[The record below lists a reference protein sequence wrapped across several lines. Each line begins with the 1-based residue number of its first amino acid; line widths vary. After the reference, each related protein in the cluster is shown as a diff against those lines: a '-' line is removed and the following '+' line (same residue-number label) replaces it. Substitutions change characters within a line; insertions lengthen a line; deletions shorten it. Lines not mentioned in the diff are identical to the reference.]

1 MEVLLE
7 RREEKLW
14 RGGGMILGFFL
25 SKGKL
30 VECGVNNWSWFILED
45 KINIII
51 EREKVEVYKKRK

>member
-1 MEVLLE
+1 ME
-7 RREEKLW
+7 RW
-14 RGGGMILGFFL
+14 RDDFRFFFL

-30 VECGVNNWSWFILED
+30 VERGVNNWSWFILED